1 VSSLKGHLGHTMA
14 ACGALETI
22 ASIAMINNG
31 AIVPT
36 LNLENID
43 PLCANIRHVRGI
55 EQLSVGTFVKNNF
68 ALGGVNTS
76 IVIRRYEHD

>member
-1 VSSLKGHLGHTMA
+1 MLNKGT
-14 ACGALETI
+14 
-22 ASIAMINNG
+22 
-31 AIVPT
+31 IVPT

-43 PLCANIRHVRGI
+43 PLCANIRHVRKA
-55 EQLSVGTFVKNNF
+55 EQLDLGFFAKNNF